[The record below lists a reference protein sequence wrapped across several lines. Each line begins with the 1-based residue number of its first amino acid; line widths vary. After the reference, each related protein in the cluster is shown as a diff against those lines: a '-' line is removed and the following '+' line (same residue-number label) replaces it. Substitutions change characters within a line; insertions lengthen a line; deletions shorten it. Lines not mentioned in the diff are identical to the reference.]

1 MDQPEDRSAWPQ
13 GALVRAGRAATR
25 PGRQRPQASAR
36 QDCLMGW
43 NRNDR
48 ALRQSTR
55 ITVISGISGAIA
67 AVSWLSAPSRFVSK
81 YPGRGE
87 TEHMVEFRK
96 APVDNERVSPH
107 KHRIADY

>member
-1 MDQPEDRSAWPQ
+1 MVTS
-13 GALVRAGRAATR
+13 ALVRAGRAATR

-67 AVSWLSAPSRFVSK
+67 ILQRLKIQGQRGALHQLGITGNPESAGIKPACR
-81 YPGRGE
+81 RGC
-87 TEHMVEFRK
+87 K
-96 APVDNERVSPH
+96 SPDG
-107 KHRIADY
+107 KEVA